1 MELFI
6 VDLDGGDLD
15 RIQHDP
21 SFSAKKRIVY
31 SQEIINQAIFRQSAE
46 ESKDNEEVLL
56 NERHD
61 MSTHL
66 SGGAG
71 TGKTL
76 LMIKRVCFEDPS
88 RKLLV
93 LSRLPRLVAI
103 MKAKVSGERDI
114 STVSFLT
121 YDDLLAL
128 LARRTAPTNEGDCRS
143 FSTFNHVRFDC
154 GVEGGISFLSD
165 FVGGYLNDN
174 ERDRMAKYEIA
185 SLTLWAGIITIKSNA
200 RCAVTKAPLTRES
213 YLALGPSFG
222 LRQEQREVVYGLFLQ
237 YQEWISQS
245 ESHAWDEADRS
256 MYVLRHGPS
265 VFSDDTFVPWTERVQ
280 AMGEMDL
287 LDGDG
292 NPLHPFFF
300 DMIFCD
306 EAQDFSELDLALLLR
321 MSAGLRSVFIGA
333 DSAQSVELGI
343 KMRAGTVNDVF
354 HWNIKSSSQLHVK
367 DVLQVLGL
375 NTNHRTHSQN
385 LALGKAIR
393 RILTRS
399 FDVPNSNETAI
410 VEGRQSPRALSIKK
424 LSDLIDTTIFV
435 APNVVFLA
443 PDEKIHELRALFRD
457 LKINNDLFSVREA
470 KGR

>member
-15 RIQHDP
+15 RIQYDP

-31 SQEIINQAIFRQSAE
+31 SQEVINQAIFRQSAE

-76 LMIKRVCFEDPS
+76 LMIKRVCSEDPS

-93 LSRLPRLVAI
+93 LSRLPRLVSI

-121 YDDLLAL
+121 YDDLMAL
-128 LARRTAPTNEGDCRS
+128 LARRITPINEGDYRS

-154 GVEGGISFLSD
+154 GVEGGISFLD
-165 FVGGYLNDN
+165 EFIGGYLNDN
-174 ERDRMAKYEIA
+174 ERGRMAKYEIA
-185 SLTLWAGIITIKSNA
+185 PLTLWTGIITIKSNA
-200 RCAVTKAPLTRES
+200 RCVITKVPLTHEC
-213 YLALGPSFG
+213 YLGLGPSFG

-245 ESHAWDEADRS
+245 KSHAWDEADRS
-256 MYVLRHGPS
+256 MYILRHGPS
-265 VFSDDTFVPWTERVQ
+265 VFSADKFVPWTERV

-292 NPLHPFFF
+292 NPLHPIFF

-306 EAQDFSELDLALLLR
+306 EAQDFSEVDLALLLR

-354 HWNIKSSSQLHVK
+354 HWNIKSSSQMHVK

-393 RILTRS
+393 RILARS

-424 LSDLIDTTIFV
+424 LSDLIDTNIFV

-443 PDEKIHELRALFRD
+443 PDENIHELRALFRD